1 MSDSIEDRPPD
12 AEPQAASAQWQD
24 FEARWNAILALEAS
38 IDALR
43 LTIESARVELE
54 NAWNKSLTPEEKLNA
69 LRADI
74 ALLQKAKNRVHFTL
88 PKVRE
93 FVHRATWAM
102 GLPERKSLQELFEN
116 PNGSGDAVPEPHKVS
131 EQLEILLK
139 NRQVLAAQGAT
150 VHQECKNVSTDIN
163 GALRTLQNNAAA
175 NGQRKRDANR
185 AGGKFFK
192 DVRRWSMGGK

>member
-1 MSDSIEDRPPD
+1 
-12 AEPQAASAQWQD
+12 
-24 FEARWNAILALEAS
+24 
-38 IDALR
+38 
-43 LTIESARVELE
+43 
-54 NAWNKSLTPEEKLNA
+54 
-69 LRADI
+69 
-74 ALLQKAKNRVHFTL
+74 HFTL

-102 GLPERKSLQELFEN
+102 GLPERKALQELFEN
-116 PNGSGDAVPEPHKVS
+116 PNGADASVPDAHKLS

-150 VHQECKNVSTDIN
+150 IHQECKNVSMDIE

-192 DVRRWSMGGK
+192 DVRRWSIGGK

>member
-1 MSDSIEDRPPD
+1 MSDPTEDRPPD
-12 AEPQAASAQWQD
+12 DGPEATTAQWQD
-24 FEARWNAILALEAS
+24 FEARWNAILALEGS
-38 IDALR
+38 IDTLR
-43 LTIESARVELE
+43 LTIEAARVELE
-54 NAWNKSLTPEEKLNA
+54 NAWNKPLTPEEKLNA
-69 LRADI
+69 LRADV
-74 ALLQKAKNRVHFTL
+74 AQLTKAKNRVHFTL

-116 PNGSGDAVPEPHKVS
+116 PNGLDASVLEAHKVS

-150 VHQECKNVSTDIN
+150 IHQECKNVLMDTQ

>member
-1 MSDSIEDRPPD
+1 MSDPAEDRPADDGP
-12 AEPQAASAQWQD
+12 EASTAQWQD
-24 FEARWNAILALEAS
+24 FEARWNAILALEGS
-38 IDALR
+38 TDTLR
-43 LTIESARVELE
+43 LTIEAARVELE

-69 LRADI
+69 TRADV
-74 ALLQKAKNRVHFTL
+74 AQLQKAKNRVHFTL

-116 PNGSGDAVPEPHKVS
+116 PDGPDASVLDAQKVS

-139 NRQVLAAQGAT
+139 NRQILAAQGAT
-150 VHQECKNVSTDIN
+150 INQECKNVLMDIQ

-175 NGQRKRDANR
+175 NAQRKRDANR

>member
-1 MSDSIEDRPPD
+1 MEDRPPD
-12 AEPQAASAQWQD
+12 GDLEAASAQWQD
-24 FEARWNAILALEAS
+24 FEARWNAILALEGS
-38 IDALR
+38 IDTLR

-74 ALLQKAKNRVHFTL
+74 AQLQKAKNRVHFTL

-93 FVHRATWAM
+93 FIHRATWAM
-102 GLPERKSLQELFEN
+102 GVPERKALQELFEN
-116 PNGSGDAVPEPHKVS
+116 PDGAAAIPEPHKLS

-139 NRQVLAAQGAT
+139 NRQVLAAQGAAI
-150 VHQECKNVSTDIN
+150 HQECKNVSMDIQ

>member
-1 MSDSIEDRPPD
+1 MSEAMEDSPPD
-12 AEPQAASAQWQD
+12 ADPEGTSAQWQD
-24 FEARWNAILALEAS
+24 FEARWNAILALEGS
-38 IDALR
+38 IDTLR

-74 ALLQKAKNRVHFTL
+74 AQLQKAKNRVHFTL

-102 GLPERKSLQELFEN
+102 GVPERKALQELFEN
-116 PNGSGDAVPEPHKVS
+116 PNGADPSVPEAHKLS

-150 VHQECKNVSTDIN
+150 IHQECKNVSMDIQ
-163 GALRTLQNNAAA
+163 GAMRTLQSNAAA

>member
-1 MSDSIEDRPPD
+1 MNDPVEDRPPD
-12 AEPQAASAQWQD
+12 SAPEAGSAQWQD
-24 FEARWNAILALEAS
+24 FESRWNAILALEAS

-43 LTIESARVELE
+43 LTIEAARVELE

-74 ALLQKAKNRVHFTL
+74 AQLQKAKNRVHFTL
-88 PKVRE
+88 PKIRE

-102 GLPERKSLQELFEN
+102 GVPERKSLQELFEN
-116 PNGSGDAVPEPHKVS
+116 PNGPGALVSETHKVS

-150 VHQECKNVSTDIN
+150 IHQECKNVSMDIQ

>member
-1 MSDSIEDRPPD
+1 GRKGSSWMGDPTNDPIEDRPAD
-12 AEPQAASAQWQD
+12 GGAEAASAQWQD

-43 LTIESARVELE
+43 LSIEAARAELE
-54 NAWNKSLTPEEKLNA
+54 NAWNKSFTPDEKVNA
-69 LRADI
+69 PRADI
-74 ALLQKAKNRVHFTL
+74 AQLQKAKNRVHFTL

-116 PNGSGDAVPEPHKVS
+116 PNGPDASVSESHKVS
-131 EQLEILLK
+131 EQLEILMK

-150 VHQECKNVSTDIN
+150 I
-163 GALRTLQNNAAA
+163 
-175 NGQRKRDANR
+175 
-185 AGGKFFK
+185 
-192 DVRRWSMGGK
+192 